1 MSKRL
6 KGALLT
12 SLAGI
17 CWGCSGTVGQYL
29 FTYQGMDSKWLVPI
43 RLGVAGII
51 LLIFD
56 FAREGA
62 KTFDPWR
69 SRTDAV
75 LFLIY
80 GIPGV
85 AASQLLYFY
94 CIQYSSAAVGTILQ
108 DLAPISILIVSCV
121 LHRTAPSALQILSIA
136 LALTGVFLIVT
147 RGRPGDLAVSPRAL
161 ISGVCCCIGSTI
173 YSFVSPVLQRRHSIY
188 VLQGWAFLLGGIFCA
203 LIFHS
208 WTIDYTPNVMGILGI
223 AFVVVV
229 GNIIAFCAYG
239 IGLKY
244 IGPETSI
251 LYGFSEPV
259 TAAVIAVAALGTP
272 FTVFDFLGFA
282 CIFLMIV
289 LISRKPK
296 TATLPDRN

>member
-29 FTYQGMDSKWLVPI
+29 FTYQDMDSKWLVPI

-51 LLIFD
+51 LIIFD
-56 FAREGA
+56 IIKEGK
-62 KTFDPWR
+62 KTFAPWKN
-69 SRTDAV
+69 RTDAI
-75 LFLIY
+75 LLLIY
-80 GIPGV
+80 SIPGV

-108 DLAPISILIVSCV
+108 DLSPITILIVSCII
-121 LHRTAPSALQILSIA
+121 HKTAPSFLQIISIILA
-136 LALTGVFLIVT
+136 LAGVFLIVT
-147 RGRPGDLAVSPRAL
+147 HGQPGELAVSPRAL
-161 ISGVCCCIGSTI
+161 ISGLSCCIGVTL
-173 YSFVSPVLQRRHSIY
+173 YSFTSPALQRHHSII
-188 VLQGWAFLLGGIFCA
+188 VLQGWAFLLGGISCA
-203 LIFHS
+203 LIFQS
-208 WTIDYTPNVMGILGI
+208 WTIDYTPNLMGVLGI

-239 IGLKY
+239 LGIKY

-259 TAAVIAVAALGTP
+259 TAAVIAVAFLGSP
-272 FTVFDFLGFA
+272 FTVFDFIGFA

-296 TATLPDRN
+296 QPDAL